1 MLDLKNINKSWTLFL
16 DRDGVINVEKH
27 MDYVYDYTEFKFWTG
42 ALEALKKLSG
52 IFRRLIIIT
61 NQRGVEKKLMTE
73 SSLLEIHKAMQQ
85 EIEENGGKIDAIFYC
100 TSLDDNHPNRKPQA
114 GMALLAKESFPEIEF
129 SRSVMVGNK
138 LSDMFFGRNAGM
150 FTVYVKTTH
159 PDIMLPHPAIDLVCN
174 DLADFS
180 DSLELLFPYN

>member
-1 MLDLKNINKSWTLFL
+1 MLDLKKVDKTWTLFL

-27 MDYVYDYTEFKFWTG
+27 MDYVYDYSEFRFCSGT
-42 ALEALKKLSG
+42 LEALKKLSG
-52 IFRRLIIIT
+52 IFGRIIIIT

-73 SSLLEIHKAMQQ
+73 VSLLEIHKAMQL
-85 EIEENGGKIDAIFYC
+85 EIEENGGNIDAIFYC
-100 TSLDDNHPNRKPQA
+100 TSLDDNHSNRKPQA
-114 GMALLAKESFPEIEF
+114 GMALLAKDSFPEIEF

-150 FTVYVKTTH
+150 CTVYVKTTH
-159 PDIMLPHPAIDLVCN
+159 PDIMFPNPAIDLVYN

-180 DSLELLFPYN
+180 DSL